1 MIKKKGNIKKRLL
14 QVLAISGLVGLLAW
28 IFIPNPIPVKA
39 DEVRLGS
46 YNAMLEA
53 EGITQARDR
62 IVVWAPVSG
71 TPQRMPLQIGDPVV
85 VKQVVAR
92 FAPDAAAFH
101 DPQTASYLHARLAA
115 AEAAK
120 NRALTD
126 REQTAAVVNQ
136 ARENLRNA
144 ESLVATSSAGAA
156 VQRDQAQVAMKLIF
170 KEMESMDAAAQ
181 SAAYDMEAAQA
192 ALNQL
197 KSEAP
202 REWVLH
208 APISG
213 RVLAVAENGKPLGL
227 GEALIEIGNPS
238 DLEVIVETHASAA
251 SQVAAGQRVQLHPA
265 RDDDLPGRVR
275 RVELIPSDP
284 VSADISGQGKTR
296 IAIEFAAPPA
306 KWQAL
311 GNNRPVKARI
321 TIATVDNVLKVP
333 AKALLKDGRQD
344 TVFIIADGKA
354 RKRAVTL
361 GAADAETAVV
371 ESGLKESE
379 QVILSPSPDIKDGAR
394 VELIY

>member
-1 MIKKKGNIKKRLL
+1 MIKKKSKIKKRLL
-14 QVLAISGLVGLLAW
+14 QALALSGLVGLLAW
-28 IFIPNPIPVKA
+28 IFIPSPIPVKA

-46 YNAMLEA
+46 YNATLDA
-53 EGITQARDR
+53 QGTTQARDR
-62 IVVWAPVSG
+62 VVLWAPVPA
-71 TPQRMPLQIGDPVV
+71 TPRRMPLVVGDPVV
-85 VKQVVAR
+85 VKQVVVR

-115 AEAAK
+115 ADAAR

-126 REQTAAVVNQ
+126 HEQTAAVVNQ

-144 ESLVATSSAGAA
+144 ESLMATSSAGAA
-156 VQRDQAQVAMKLIF
+156 VQRDQAQMAMKLIF

-181 SAAYDMEAAQA
+181 SAAHDMAAAQA

-197 KSEAP
+197 RGEPP

-213 RVLAVAENGKPLGL
+213 RVLAVAENGKALRL

-238 DLEVIVETHASAA
+238 DLEVIVETDASAA
-251 SQVAAGQRVQLHPA
+251 SQVAAGQRVQLQPA
-265 RDDDLPGRVR
+265 REDDLPGRVR

-284 VSADISGQGKTR
+284 ASADISGQGKTR

-306 KWQAL
+306 KWQGL

-321 TIATVDNVLKVP
+321 TIATVDNVLKVS
-333 AKALLKDGRQD
+333 AKALIKDGQQD
-344 TVFIIADGKA
+344 AVFVIADGRA
-354 RKRAVTL
+354 RKRAVNL
-361 GAADAETAVV
+361 SARDDETAVV
-371 ESGLKESE
+371 ENGLKENE
-379 QVILSPSPDIKDGAR
+379 QVILSPGPNIQDGVR
-394 VELIY
+394 VQLIY